1 MPDAP
6 EAADLMYVQPAARS
20 RDRGLPAIGFRMV
33 VPPGVELLD
42 PPAETDV
49 LITAIERSG
58 GAGAVQGELV
68 ITGFTAPL
76 LLDAPAIL
84 RSLAESAAAS
94 LLDPPGRARLHPA
107 AEIDLAG
114 RRAWR
119 IDAEIECDHTGEAP
133 PCPHASLVAMGH
145 ARPATGVGLLVVLLG
160 RGRPWASGER
170 MLSSLDVLASDDSA
184 TT

>member
-1 MPDAP
+1 
-6 EAADLMYVQPAARS
+6 VQPAARS
-20 RDRGLPAIGFRMV
+20 RERGLPAVGFRLV

-49 LITAIERSG
+49 LVTAVERAG

-68 ITGFTAPL
+68 ITAFTAPL
-76 LLDAPAIL
+76 SIDGPAIL

-94 LLDPPGRARLHPA
+94 LLDPPGRAHLGPG

-119 IDAEIECDHTGEAP
+119 IDAEIERDHAGEAP

-145 ARPATGVGLLVVLLG
+145 ARPATGVGLLILLLA
-160 RGRPWASGER
+160 RDRPWPSGER
-170 MLSSLDVLASDDSA
+170 MLSSLDVLAPDEPA